1 MLNIFYGRE
10 NLDKEKFIFSN
21 LGKKAII
28 LVPDQYTLEAERQAF
43 RHLDVSALM
52 DVEILSPTRLG
63 SRILG
68 QLGGGRKNFIDKYG
82 RHMLLYK
89 SAAAQRDNLKVFRG
103 MERKASFLEAVNNFI
118 SEMKQ
123 YDCGAEDLF
132 AMAKEGEEGSY
143 TQQKLMDIYTLFS
156 EYEKQI
162 EGKYTDS
169 EDYVDLYINKIEKS
183 ELVKDKEI
191 WIYGFDSFAPKTMAL
206 MGQLMVHA
214 ANVNLV
220 LTYDRGGKDEE
231 LFDLADIIINQAE
244 RLAFSLEVPYK
255 RAVIGKSCTKEG
267 KAQALEHLEKEL
279 YAIPV
284 KPSTESEGITLVEAA
299 NVYNEAESAASY
311 ILHLVRDKG
320 LRYKDI
326 LVLCNDMETRGEIL
340 VRVFEEYGI
349 PLFTDTKKDILS
361 NSMVQIVISLID
373 VVIEKYRTD
382 VVLQLLKS
390 GFGDM
395 TGDQLAELEN
405 YSIKYKIKGSMWK
418 KPFKRGA
425 AEYEDALAVIEELRS
440 SAMAPLEPLE
450 EVFKAKTTGEFIKGF
465 YNYLAEEIHLPETI
479 LAYIK
484 EQEEKGFTELADE
497 SAQIWQSLINILD
510 QIYDIMGEDEFDAET
525 FRDIFLAGLS
535 QVQIGVLPP
544 TEDGLLMGS
553 VQRSRSSGVK
563 AVVVVGANEG
573 VLPQEK
579 PSQGIFSSEERE
591 LFRQKGTE
599 LCKVDSV
606 RFMEEKMAL
615 YRNLTAAK
623 EYLWMSYSMAD
634 AEGNQTKPSGIFT
647 KIKEIFPGVKIEK
660 DVLNREDAKALING
674 GTSGL
679 RHLSDALQ
687 DLSEGNPVSSYWAE
701 ALCWFEENKGEDIH
715 KLKEGIAFTNK
726 QEALG
731 KSAAEALFKRDL
743 NKAMSLSPSRLEKF
757 SRCPFSHLVLY
768 GLRPEERRIFEV
780 APREIGDMYHHCLMG
795 MTNKLTVEGLEV
807 TAPESPW
814 MTISREECDKMIAE
828 EMGKISA
835 EYRDGVFSDSVTAEY
850 RAGRA
855 VEICQDVC
863 WTAVEQV
870 RKGHIKTIM
879 PEVAFGRFGKI
890 PPIEVDLTDQK
901 VYIEGI
907 IDRVDV
913 LSEDKIKIID
923 YKTGNESFSIGE
935 AEQGYRLQLMLYLQA
950 ACRDEYKPA
959 GVFYFRI
966 KEPSV
971 DLSAKDL
978 DKETIE
984 KEIRKSFKL
993 DGIMVDDHL
1002 VIKDIA
1008 GEFEGFSEIVPLR
1021 STKEGIK
1028 NSGREGLLSPEEFE
1042 TLQKVVKD
1050 KVGQTVRDLMGG
1062 KIQAHPMKTKDISAC
1077 AFCQYKGICR
1087 FDTVF
1092 DHCKYN
1098 IIK

>member
-1 MLNIFYGRE
+1 VLNIFYGRE

-183 ELVKDKEI
+183 ELVKDKEV

-244 RLAFSLEVPYK
+244 RLAFSLGVPYK
-255 RAVIGKSCTKEG
+255 RAAIGKTCAKEG
-267 KAQALEHLEKEL
+267 KAPALEHLEKEL
-279 YAIPV
+279 YSIPV
-284 KPSTESEGITLVEAA
+284 KPSKESEGFTLVEAA

-395 TGDQLAELEN
+395 TEDQLAELEN

-647 KIKEIFPGVKIEK
+647 KMKEIFPGVKIEK

-701 ALCWFEENKGEDIH
+701 ALCWFEENKGEAIH

-780 APREIGDMYHHCLMG
+780 APREIGDMYHHCLME
-795 MTNKLTVEGLEV
+795 MTNKLTVEGVEV
-807 TAPESPW
+807 TSPESPW

-835 EYRDGVFSDSVTAEY
+835 EYRDGVFNDSVTAEY

-870 RKGHIKTIM
+870 RNGHIKTIM

-890 PPIEVDLTDQK
+890 PPIEVDLADQK

-950 ACRDEYKPA
+950 ACQDEYKPA

-971 DLSAKDL
+971 DLSSKDL
-978 DKETIE
+978 DKETVE

-993 DGIMVDDHL
+993 DGIMVDDPL